1 MKKLKIL
8 LIDDDLISIK
18 LIKAMLA
25 NHKDIVDEILE
36 ASNGKEALDILE
48 SNEDIN
54 LILLDIIMPIM
65 NGREFLKVFRSQKRY
80 SNIPVIILTTD
91 DSQKRDI
98 LNYGADNILI
108 KPIKEDEL
116 LNSLKYWLED

>member
-25 NHKDIVDEILE
+25 NHKDIVDKILE